1 MALILNIETSSKV
14 CSVSI
19 HEDGELKGYS
29 EIHILKSHS
38 QILTVIIQE
47 LIDNT
52 GLTVNDFDAIAVSGG
67 PGSYTGLRIGVS
79 AAKGICYGVEKPLIA
94 IDTLLI
100 MASEVNS
107 KNFRKALLIPMIDAR
122 RMEVYCSVFDNELNT
137 IEKSHP
143 LVLTDQAFV
152 NHLNQQEV
160 LIFGDGSEKA
170 STIIKSGN
178 ATFVNGIYPSAKWM
192 GQISERLY
200 QEQRFVD
207 VAYFEPYYLK
217 EFVSTAK
224 IVC

>member
-19 HEDGELKGYS
+19 HEGGELKGYS

-38 QILTVIIQE
+38 QILTVIIDE
-47 LIDNT
+47 LIRNT

-79 AAKGICYGVEKPLIA
+79 VAKGLCYGIEKPLIA
-94 IDTLLI
+94 IDTLLV

-107 KNFRKALLIPMIDAR
+107 KNFRNALLIPMIDAR
-122 RMEVYCSVFDNELNT
+122 RMEVYCSVFDNKLNP
-137 IEKSHP
+137 IEESQP
-143 LVLTDQAFV
+143 LVLTDQSFV
-152 NHLNQQEV
+152 NYLSQQEV
-160 LIFGDGSEKA
+160 LLFGDGSEKA
-170 STIIKSGN
+170 SNIIKSEN
-178 ATFVNGIYPSAKWM
+178 ASFLKGIYPSAKWM

-200 QEQRFVD
+200 QEKRFVD

-217 EFVSTAK
+217 EFVSTGK